1 MKTKILL
8 ADDHAII
15 TDGVKSIISK
25 VNNYEVVGTAFTG
38 REAIDKAKELNPDI
52 IIMDIGMAELNGI
65 TATKLIKN
73 SMPDIKIIILSVHSR
88 KNIIFE
94 AFKAGA
100 SGYILKSDASQDILT
115 ALKSISEGRNFI
127 SPAITEHLVDFVMHP
142 ESFRNDPNASPLS
155 AREIEVVQLVAE
167 GNSAQEIADK
177 LNISKRTV
185 ESHRANIMK
194 KTGCRSIADL
204 IKYAIKEGI
213 IQMEG

>member
-1 MKTKILL
+1 MKTRILI

-15 TDGVKSIISK
+15 TDGVKSIIAK
-25 VNNYEVVGTAFTG
+25 VDTYEVVGTALTG
-38 REAIDKAKELNPDI
+38 REAMEKAQTLKPDI

-65 TATKLIKN
+65 TATKLIRN
-73 SMPDIKIIILSVHSR
+73 SMPEIKIIILSVHSR

-100 SGYILKSDASQDILT
+100 SGYVLKSDATQDILV
-115 ALKSISEGRNFI
+115 ALKSVCEGRNFI
-127 SPAITEHLVDFVMHP
+127 SPAITEYLVDYVMHP
-142 ESFRNDPNASPLS
+142 EAFHNDSNASPLS

-213 IQMEG
+213 IQVEG